1 MKLIYGK
8 TFFEKDKH
16 LVYTDPFGKVSKLR
30 MAKYQEYIETE
41 IINSDGKLVKQRTP
55 IHQVWNFNITI
66 NENGEKLVKII
77 EESEKKMLKV
87 KRSVAIM
94 ANQIDGQDDIV
105 NVEETKN
112 GLVIE

>member
-1 MKLIYGK
+1 MADCFNLNDINNGLLDLMSLLGQISVVCNEY
-8 TFFEKDKH
+8 
-16 LVYTDPFGKVSKLR
+16 VS
-30 MAKYQEYIETE
+30 EP
-41 IINSDGKLVKQRTP
+41 SD
-55 IHQVWNFNITI
+55 
-66 NENGEKLVKII
+66 ENGEKLVKII

-94 ANQIDGQDDIV
+94 ANHIDGQDDIV